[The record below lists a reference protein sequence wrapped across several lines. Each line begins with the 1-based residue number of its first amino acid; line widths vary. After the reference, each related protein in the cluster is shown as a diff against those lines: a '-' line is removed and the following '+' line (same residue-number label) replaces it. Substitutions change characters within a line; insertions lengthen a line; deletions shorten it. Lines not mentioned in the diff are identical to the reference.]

1 MNFLLLSFQIPF
13 EDPTPETL
21 DMTQVSIEYA
31 VAVIFQVILSL
42 AAEFTEVHIESQE
55 IGHNSFIKFLFL
67 ELLPKLHGIQWGK
80 VSD

>member
-1 MNFLLLSFQIPF
+1 MLLKIPF

-21 DMTQVSIEYA
+21 DMTEVSIEYA

-42 AAEFTEVHIESQE
+42 AAEFTEVHQESKQN
-55 IGHNSFIKFLFL
+55 GHKGFIKFLFL

-80 VSD
+80 VCV

>member
-1 MNFLLLSFQIPF
+1 MNSHPLQIPF

-42 AAEFTEVHIESQE
+42 AAEFTEVHEESQKT
-55 IGHNSFIKFLFL
+55 GQKGFVHFIFQELF
-67 ELLPKLHGIQWGK
+67 PKLHGIPWGK
-80 VSD
+80 VRDL